1 MYQDG
6 CSLLT
11 DLIRYALISE
21 KTWMVIFQ
29 DGLMEVGSADIKK
42 RVKRIKKQEP
52 SADLLCRG
60 LRALGM

>member
-1 MYQDG
+1 
-6 CSLLT
+6 
-11 DLIRYALISE
+11 
-21 KTWMVIFQ
+21 MVIFQ

-60 LRALGM
+60 LRAFLGKWLGL